1 MLTTC
6 PECHTSFR
14 VGQAQLDS
22 RRGLVRCGRCS
33 AVFNAYD
40 TLLPELETPPPAEAA
55 GPAAEA
61 AQPPALAGSE
71 AAPPMPEPQAD
82 VGLAE
87 VTQAYA
93 AGLSRPVERVA
104 EMAHQASPGEGREP
118 VRDDAFPAAP
128 EETPREAVPAGAP
141 TPEAREES
149 PDAILLAELPLRRPS
164 PPWTWKSVAWAVAG
178 TLLAVLLAAQLAFFL
193 RLEIAAWWPQTRPWL
208 TEACR
213 SLGCAMPLPRDLAAV
228 RIEASALES
237 DPENAARAL
246 LRVSLSNRSEGVVAW
261 PHLIL
266 ILTDMRD
273 APIAQRP
280 IRPEEYLPAGVDPAT
295 GMGPGRE
302 EELRVELEFQGLSAY
317 GYKLDKQYP

>member
-22 RRGLVRCGRCS
+22 RRGLVRCGRCG

-40 TLLPELETPPPAEAA
+40 SLLPELETPPPAEPV
-55 GPAAEA
+55 GPAPESAK
-61 AQPPALAGSE
+61 PPTLAGSE
-71 AAPPMPEPQAD
+71 QAPPRPEPDAD
-82 VGLAE
+82 VGMAE
-87 VTQAYA
+87 VAQAYA
-93 AGLSRPVERVA
+93 AGLSRPVELVA
-104 EMAHQASPGEGREP
+104 ETPAETRETGHA
-118 VRDDAFPAAP
+118 DATPAEP
-128 EETPREAVPAGAP
+128 EVSPREAAP
-141 TPEAREES
+141 VGGTSAEARAETS
-149 PDAILLAELPLRRPS
+149 DAILLSDLPIHRPR
-164 PPWTWKSVAWAVAG
+164 PPWNWKPALWALAG
-178 TLLAVLLAAQLAFFL
+178 TLLAALLAAQLVYFL
-193 RLEIAAWWPQTRPWL
+193 RLEIAAWLPQTRPWL

-213 SLGCAMPLPRDLAAV
+213 HLGCAMPLPRDLAAV

-237 DPENAARAL
+237 DPENAARAV
-246 LRVSLSNRSEGVVAW
+246 LRASLSNRSERAVAW

-280 IRPEEYLPAGVDPAT
+280 IRPQEYLPAGEDPAA
-295 GMGPGRE
+295 GMGPAQE
-302 EELRVELEFQGLSAY
+302 VELRVELEFLGLSAY